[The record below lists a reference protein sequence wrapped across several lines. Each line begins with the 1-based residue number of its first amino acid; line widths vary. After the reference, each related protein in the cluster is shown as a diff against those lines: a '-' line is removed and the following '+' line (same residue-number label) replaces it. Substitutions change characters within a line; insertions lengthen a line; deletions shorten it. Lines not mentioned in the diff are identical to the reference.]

1 MKNIHVLPTDKP
13 SRLWINNLLQGK
25 LELSKEVLIGSNTA
39 QNIYITSNEEIK
51 DRNCWVTNGED
62 IFKPLDDYSLEYA
75 NNYWEKIILTTDPTL
90 IANGVQAID
99 DEFLE
104 WFVKNPSCK
113 FVETERLEDGQYFD
127 YLEDNSVIEGIYEN
141 YKIIIPKEKP
151 KQETIL
157 EQIDQN
163 NPVTRG
169 STALVYKQETLEE
182 AAERLYPFALD
193 GIGNIEVDKKNHFI
207 NGAKWQAERMG
218 LMEIELR
225 HTKTLLASCE
235 KALEDRDKQAE
246 RMYSEEEVLTI
257 LKSHKEFIVKEL
269 KGLSSF
275 KNEKVWFEQFKK
287 K

>member
-104 WFVKNPSCK
+104 WFVNNPSCK

-182 AAERLYPFALD
+182 AAEKLSERHHYAFGQQSEFYQLGFK
-193 GIGNIEVDKKNHFI
+193 E
-207 NGAKWQAERMG
+207 GAKWMQ
-218 LMEIELR
+218 
-225 HTKTLLASCE
+225 
-235 KALEDRDKQAE
+235 E
-246 RMYSEEEVLTI
+246 RMYSEEEVLEI
-257 LKSHKEFIVKEL
+257 LHNYRNNFEL
-269 KGLSSF
+269 YRNIQILPTMF
-275 KNEKVWFEQFKK
+275 FEWFEQFKK
-287 K
+287 KSNI